1 VTITSATYLRPVAPR
16 ILVVDDEPS
25 LVASLSY
32 SLGRAGFQVRIAT
45 DGPGALQV
53 AEEVEPD
60 LIVLDVMLP
69 GLDGFEVCRRLRAR
83 TTAPILMLTARDDP
97 MDRVVGLEVGA
108 DDYVT
113 KPFGMR
119 ELVARINAQIRR
131 ASILSRPAGPA
142 GRSPLDEPIE
152 VGALVVDAAR
162 RVATLAGQRLA
173 LKRREFDLLAYL
185 ALNAGIVL
193 TRDRLLS
200 EVWADELGRDTRT
213 VDVHVRRLRR
223 LLEAEP
229 ERPRRL
235 ETVRGVG
242 YVLRRPAG
250 GEPA

>member
-1 VTITSATYLRPVAPR
+1 MGRR

-45 DGPGALQV
+45 DGPGALEV
-53 AEEVEPD
+53 AQEIDPD

-113 KPFGMR
+113 KPFSVR
-119 ELVARINAQIRR
+119 ELVARINAQLRR
-131 ASILSRPAGPA
+131 ASILSGEAGPT
-142 GRSPLDEPIE
+142 GRPPSDETID
-152 VGALVVDAAR
+152 VGPLVVDAGR
-162 RVATLAGQRLA
+162 RIATLAGQRLA

-193 TRDRLLS
+193 SRDRLLS
-200 EVWADELGRDTRT
+200 EVWADELGGHTRT
-213 VDVHVRRLRR
+213 VDVHIRRLRR
-223 LLEAEP
+223 HLEADP
-229 ERPRRL
+229 EAPRFL

-242 YVLRRPAG
+242 YVLRRSAS
-250 GEPA
+250 

>member
-1 VTITSATYLRPVAPR
+1 VSAR

-45 DGPGALQV
+45 DGPGALTV
-53 AEEVEPD
+53 AREVEPD

-83 TTAPILMLTARDDP
+83 TAAPILMLTARDDA

-113 KPFGMR
+113 KPFSIR
-119 ELVARINAQIRR
+119 ELVARINAQLRR
-131 ASILSRPAGPA
+131 AALARGGARPVANP
-142 GRSPLDEPIE
+142 EPREVSE
-152 VGALVVDAAR
+152 VGPLVVDAGR
-162 RVATLAGQRLA
+162 RMATLAGRRLT

-193 TRDRLLS
+193 SRGRLLS
-200 EVWADELGRDTRT
+200 EVWADELGEGTRT

-223 LLEAEP
+223 HLEVDPAL
-229 ERPRRL
+229 PRLL

-242 YVLRRPAG
+242 YVLKRVGSPAG
-250 GEPA
+250 R